1 VSDANADISK
11 RLSPQLTINNL
22 PGGVGVFEF
31 GKNFKATYL
40 SKGISNLFGYSD
52 FEFQNCMELGLDT
65 MVIPSEQLH
74 LKSVLTEAKKTLA
87 EIDLELRPL
96 RNNGAKWIRLQ
107 GKFSRF
113 QDENPVYYFVA
124 SDISCAKENSLKLEQ
139 QNAKLNLVFA
149 NSTFEMWEVNLTNL
163 HVTTLTKTILGGHD
177 PMEFD
182 NPIQFLTENNLIHTD
197 FIPSLEDDFK
207 ALTEGFGSESILK
220 FRCMDNEFRF
230 LKVSYTFVNSESTD
244 NNCAIGIFQDVD
256 DEIEARLSS
265 LGDDFLFF
273 IAFDMENGKPIL
285 ADKNSRSILGSDMN
299 LFSIYQ
305 AMIET
310 YMHPDDIS
318 LLASIGTVEKLR
330 EFGKNG
336 KREFSF
342 EGRILSPRN
351 RFEGYHWCSFSF
363 SFSNSMTRTNTA
375 LFLGIKDIHTKKNHE
390 LELINRAQ
398 RDSLTGLLNRYSL
411 EGLVNK
417 AIQNSLN
424 NNMLAGLC
432 IIDIDNFKAINDSFG
447 HDFGDEVLRSVAKT
461 LKAIFPN
468 PSFIARLG
476 GDELLVCIPLLE
488 TENQAYQQGLAICK
502 QVSEKL
508 ISERTVSCSVGV
520 SVSPMHGKSYM
531 ELYQNADLAL
541 YRAKQQGRNNCC
553 IFDGVKNFPRS
564 GQWINHEWLLDSL
577 EEMVFLCDVKTNE
590 MIFLNKI
597 GRTLLGNPGNY
608 LGSKCYEILFGIQEK
623 CLCCKQDSLS
633 YDEWLVFEPQG
644 GWKGIPYRF
653 KEKLISWNGRP
664 AMLCIAFNLEKEKNI
679 PRNSTISRYLVENE
693 EILSFIEMAS
703 LASWDFEIPSGKFS
717 YTFNRKRKRQNGSFL
732 ISSDK
737 KKEVSIVHPEDQ
749 YAFFTFLNRQK
760 LSPDGESLTIRL
772 RFDEQDAFAFHRISS
787 FGFANTTGEIVRIGG
802 TLTRLSVDPSS
813 NSLLPFIVNEIP
825 LPIAFISYKRGNP
838 LLFANDRF
846 FAFFGYD
853 REVYEKDFSNNGFAL
868 IHFSDFSELQQ
879 NLDDCITQEKTRLKQ
894 SLRMRTNDR
903 GYIWIQATM
912 GITYGC
918 GNPLIH
924 LYLQEKKLDQN
935 IEISSI
941 FKNLQDFVETF
952 PLGIGVFSISGAKIQ
967 YKFANLELSNLLGYN
982 EQALIV
988 MEHSNPMGIFLS
1000 EEASQV
1006 KEKIL
1011 TAKWPEPPEDFR
1023 SKLIKKDGTEI
1034 FVNLMFKYFEH
1045 FDEETFFYIVFNEV
1059 TPFNEFVDKKIQAVE
1074 KLEYSLSHCL
1084 LTGLYT
1090 RQRFFDETERMLSFN
1105 KDQRYVMVCWN
1116 IERFAIINELLGLE
1130 VGNQVLKTLG
1140 TKIRDYIADKGTFSR
1155 LEADHFAACLPQEL
1169 CNPDELQEKINLE
1182 GLMKELNFS
1191 ISLVFGLYVIEDT
1204 TMPVPLMCDRAT
1216 LALKST
1222 KGNYLKNYAF
1232 YKETLSTSRMDE
1244 QTIISEMKDA
1254 LKNGEFCFYLQPIYF
1269 LEKGTISSAEALVR
1283 WNHPQKGI
1291 LNPNEFIPV
1300 FERFGFITTLDLYIW
1315 DMVCQYLAE
1324 ELKNGRNP
1332 VPISVNLSRIDLCD
1346 RNLSKLLIE
1355 TAKLYNVPAKL
1366 LELEVTE
1373 TAYMENPSQMKDL
1386 VKILQD
1392 YGFTILMDDFGTG
1405 YSSLNMLNTIP
1416 MDIVKVDQNFL
1427 HSLNSDERSSKILET
1442 IVSLGKALRFPII
1455 AEGVETEEQ
1464 LKYLKSIGCDHV
1476 QGFYYSKPLT
1486 PNAFRI
1492 LNDSMQN
1499 QIDS

>member
-1 VSDANADISK
+1 VSDANHEISK
-11 RLSPQLTINNL
+11 PVSPELTINNL

-31 GKNFKATYL
+31 GENFKATYL

-52 FEFQNCMELGLDT
+52 FEFQNCLELSLDS
-65 MVIPSEQLH
+65 MVTPSEQGH
-74 LKSVLTEAKKTLA
+74 LKSLLTEAKKTLK

-96 RNNGAKWIRLQ
+96 RNNGAKWVRLQ

-124 SDISCAKENSLKLEQ
+124 SDISSAKENSLKLEQ

-149 NSTFEMWEVNLTNL
+149 NSTFEMWEINLSNL

-182 NPIQFLTENNLIHTD
+182 NPIKFLSENNLIHKD

-207 ALTEGFGSESILK
+207 ALGEGFGIESILK
-220 FRCMDNEFRF
+220 FRCKDNEYRF
-230 LKVSYTFVNSESTD
+230 LKVSYTFVNSEGTD
-244 NNCAIGIFQDVD
+244 NNCVIGIFQDVD

-265 LGDDFLFF
+265 LGDTYLFF
-273 IAFDMENGKPIL
+273 TAFDMDNGKPIL
-285 ADKNSRSILGSDMN
+285 ADKNSRSVLGSEMN

-305 AMIET
+305 TMIHSF
-310 YMHPDDIS
+310 MHPKDVS
-318 LLASIGTVEKLR
+318 LLAPIDTVEKLR

-336 KREFSF
+336 KRELLF

-351 RFEGYHWCSFSF
+351 KFEGYHWCSFSF
-363 SFSNSMTRTNTA
+363 SFSNSMTRTSTA

-390 LELINRAQ
+390 LDLINRAQ

-417 AIQNSLN
+417 AIQNSLDN
-424 NNMLAGLC
+424 NTLAGLC
-432 IIDIDNFKAINDSFG
+432 LIDIDNFKAINDTFG

-461 LKAIFPN
+461 LKALFQS
-468 PSFIARLG
+468 PSIIARLG
-476 GDELLVCIPLLE
+476 GDELLVCIPQLE
-488 TENQAYQQGLAICK
+488 SVNQAYQQGLAICER
-502 QVSEKL
+502 VEEKL
-508 ISERTVSCSVGV
+508 ISGNSVSCSVGV
-520 SVSPMHGKSYM
+520 SVSPMHGKTYM

-553 IFDGVKNFPRS
+553 IFDGVKNFPRA
-564 GQWINHEWLLDSL
+564 GQWVNHEWLLDSL
-577 EEMVFLCDVKTNE
+577 EEMVFLCDIKTDE
-590 MIFLNKI
+590 MIFLNKS
-597 GRTLLGNPGNY
+597 GRTMLGNPGNY
-608 LGSKCYEILFGIQEK
+608 LGSKCYEILFGLQEK
-623 CLCCKQDSLS
+623 CHCCKQGSLS
-633 YDEWLVFEPQG
+633 YDEWLHFEPQD
-644 GWKGIPYRF
+644 GWKGSPYRF

-664 AMLCIAFNLEKEKNI
+664 AMLCIASNLEKAKCI
-679 PRNSTISRYLVENE
+679 PDNFTNSRYLVENE

-703 LASWDFEIPSGKFS
+703 LASWDFVISSGKFS
-717 YTFNRKRKRQNGSFL
+717 YTFNKNGKRHNDSFT
-732 ISSDK
+732 IFFDK
-737 KKEVSIVHPEDQ
+737 KIEIPIIHLEDQ
-749 YAFFTFLNRQK
+749 PAFFTFLNRQK
-760 LSPDGESLTIRL
+760 LTPDGDSLTIRL
-772 RFDEQDAFAFHRISS
+772 RFDDQDEFAFYRISS
-787 FGFANTTGEIVRIGG
+787 FGYANTTGEIVRLGG
-802 TLTRLSVDPSS
+802 SLTRMSLEPASD
-813 NSLLPFIVNEIP
+813 SLLPCLVNEIP
-825 LPIAFISYKRGNP
+825 IPLAFISYKRGNP
-838 LLFANDRF
+838 LIFANDRF
-846 FAFFGYD
+846 FDFFGYD
-853 REVYEKDFSNNGFAL
+853 RDVYAKDFSNNGFAL

-879 NLDDCITQEKTRLKQ
+879 NLEDCIGQERTRLKQ
-894 SLRMRTNDR
+894 SLRMKTRDR
-903 GYIWIQATM
+903 GYVWVQASI

-924 LYLQEKKLDQN
+924 LYLQEKKLDPN

-952 PLGIGVFSISGAKIQ
+952 PLGIGVFSIAESEIQ
-967 YKFANLELSNLLGYN
+967 YKFANLELSNLLGYS
-982 EQALIV
+982 EQAFIA
-988 MEHSNPMGIFLS
+988 MEQSKPMGIFLP
-1000 EEASQV
+1000 EEASLV

-1011 TAKWPEPPEDFR
+1011 TAKWPEPPEEFR
-1023 SKLIKKDGTEI
+1023 SKLVKKDGTEI

-1045 FDEETFFYIVFNEV
+1045 FAEVTFFYIVFNEV
-1059 TPFNEFVDKKIQAVE
+1059 TPFNDFVDQRIQAVE

-1090 RQRFFDETERMLSFN
+1090 RQRFFDETERMLNAN
-1105 KDQRYVMVCWN
+1105 KDQRYLMVCWN
-1116 IERFAIINELLGLE
+1116 IERFSVINELLGLE
-1130 VGNQVLKTLG
+1130 TGNLVLKTLG
-1140 TKIRDYIADKGTFSR
+1140 STIRDYIADKGTFSR
-1155 LEADHFAACLPQEL
+1155 LEADHFAACLPEEL
-1169 CNPDELQEKINLE
+1169 CNPDELQKQINLE

-1191 ISLVFGLYVIEDT
+1191 ISLVFGLYVIEDID
-1204 TMPVPLMCDRAT
+1204 MPIPLMCDRAT

-1232 YKETLSTSRMDE
+1232 YKETLNSNRMDE

-1283 WNHPQKGI
+1283 WNHPKKGI

-1300 FERFGFITTLDLYIW
+1300 FERFGFITTLDLYMW
-1315 DMVCQYLAE
+1315 DLVCQFLAE
-1324 ELKNGRNP
+1324 ELRNGRNP
-1332 VPISVNLSRIDLCD
+1332 VPISVNLSRVDLCD

-1355 TAKLYNVPAKL
+1355 TAKQYNIPSKL

-1416 MDIVKVDQNFL
+1416 MDVVKVDQNFL
-1427 HSLNSDERSSKILET
+1427 HSLGSDERSSKILET

-1486 PNAFRI
+1486 LNAFRKLI
-1492 LNDSMQN
+1492 DSEQN